1 MAGTMLA
8 YCMPHFHL
16 NKKTIEKSMN
26 MMRHSVQ
33 NRTDVKKNRK
43 TYQNQN
49 KQMKNNQNTTIEN
62 MNEHYQNM

>member
-1 MAGTMLA
+1 MLTIMAGTMLA

-33 NRTDVKKNRK
+33 NRTDVNKKTEKHIK
-43 TYQNQN
+43 TRTN
-49 KQMKNNQNTTIEN
+49 K
-62 MNEHYQNM
+62 

>member
-1 MAGTMLA
+1 
-8 YCMPHFHL
+8 
-16 NKKTIEKSMN
+16 MN

>member
-1 MAGTMLA
+1 
-8 YCMPHFHL
+8 MPHFHL
-16 NKKTIEKSMN
+16 NKKTVEKSMN

-33 NRTDVKKNRK
+33 NRTDVKKQK

-62 MNEHYQNM
+62 MNEHYQSM